1 MDHKGENGEIITD
14 EMLEKWGQDAERG
27 IYHGTPGKLITRKQ
41 FGRPKIYDEPMVSVS
56 VRLPASEV
64 EQAKRA
70 AQREGVP
77 FPTFVRKVFKEG
89 LEGAGVEG
97 D

>member
-1 MDHKGENGEIITD
+1 MDFKGENGEVITD

-64 EQAKRA
+64 KKVRKAAKRN
-70 AQREGVP
+70 GVP
-77 FPTFVRKVFKEG
+77 FPRLVRTIFKAG
-89 LEGAGVEG
+89 LESTGVN
-97 D
+97 DQ

>member
-1 MDHKGENGEIITD
+1 MEYKGENGEIITD

-56 VRLPASEV
+56 VRLPASAV
-64 EQAKRA
+64 KQAKQA
-70 AQREGVP
+70 AQREGTS
-77 FPTFVRKVFKEG
+77 FPNLMREIFKAGMEST
-89 LEGAGVEG
+89 GAGDE
-97 D
+97 